1 MLLLHS
7 VVAMAAAAS
16 NITTDESALIALKAQ
31 LTVDADHTLMNN
43 WTIGSSVCNWVGVV
57 CGVRHKRVVALNI
70 RGMGLMGTIP
80 PHLGNLS
87 FLVRLDI
94 TNNGFH
100 GTLPRELANLRRL
113 KFISV
118 VLNNFGGPIPP
129 WLGALPELQF
139 LYLSNNSF
147 TGTFPPSFFS
157 NSSKLE
163 DINLYGNRLE
173 GKIPPEIGNLRN
185 LKKLVMESNQFTG
198 SIPASIFN
206 ISTLEI
212 IGFSYNG
219 LSGNLP
225 ATMCYCPS
233 KLQVLALS
241 WNNLDGEIPSALS
254 ECSELQTLSL
264 SVNNFRGRIPWE
276 IGNLTM
282 LKKLYLGRNNLEGEI
297 PHQLG
302 QLKLEVLQMQ
312 SDGLTG
318 LVPPVIFNISSLTY
332 VSLVNNTLSGSLPMD
347 MCHCLPLLERLYLF
361 GNKFTGRLPSS
372 IGNCTS
378 LKDFSLSHNNFT
390 GSIPQE
396 IVKLGLE
403 GLDMFDNSLTGVL
416 PSDIFNIS
424 TLKLLSFAMNHL
436 TGHLPRSISAWS
448 PNIREIYLGQNELS
462 GTIPD
467 SISNASKLYALD
479 LAWNSFTGFIPDTL
493 CSSESLQLIDF
504 GGNYLTSKSSMSQ
517 PNSFNSLMKCK
528 NLRTLVVSYNPLS
541 DIVPVTIG
549 NLSYLEIFRGDNC
562 GIVGNIPGA
571 IGNLSNLMT
580 LNLQD
585 NYLSGTIPATVGQ
598 SQKLQY
604 LNLAGNKLQENLT
617 FLGKLLV
624 QSNGLSSVIPLS
636 LWDIKDLL
644 VLKLS
649 SNSLSGELPP
659 EIENLNVAV
668 VIDLSRNQLSGE
680 LSSSIGNLPNLA
692 EFSLAQNRLQGP
704 IPQSL
709 GGLISLEFLDLSR
722 TNLSGTIP
730 GSFEKL
736 SYLKYLNLSF
746 NKLEGEIPGH
756 GPFTNLT
763 AQSFMSNKAACGMPR
778 FQVPPCPHTHK
789 RPTEMLVLR
798 YVLPIVASVIL
809 ITLVLVFVLTRC
821 RKRKARIPNQDNV
834 FLVTTTRRFS
844 YRELFQATS
853 GFTEDKLLG
862 KGSFSSVYKGV
873 LSDGLTVA
881 IKVFD
886 LQIEGS
892 IKSFDVECDVMRN
905 TRHRN
910 LIKSTCGS
918 HKCSVL
924 FVSNDQMV
932 LLIEYGSE
940 GIVST
945 KGDVY
950 SYGILLLETFSRK
963 KPTDE
968 MFAGEMNL
976 KQWVKESLPCAVT
989 EVIDANL
996 LMDDEHFTIKEH
1008 CVKSIM
1014 ELAVSCCAESPE
1026 ERVDVKDVL
1035 TTLTKT
1041 RVEFLKNTQTKTTQ
1055 AVRI

>member
-1 MLLLHS
+1 
-7 VVAMAAAAS
+7 
-16 NITTDESALIALKAQ
+16 
-31 LTVDADHTLMNN
+31 
-43 WTIGSSVCNWVGVV
+43 
-57 CGVRHKRVVALNI
+57 
-70 RGMGLMGTIP
+70 
-80 PHLGNLS
+80 
-87 FLVRLDI
+87 
-94 TNNGFH
+94 
-100 GTLPRELANLRRL
+100 
-113 KFISV
+113 
-118 VLNNFGGPIPP
+118 
-129 WLGALPELQF
+129 
-139 LYLSNNSF
+139 
-147 TGTFPPSFFS
+147 
-157 NSSKLE
+157 
-163 DINLYGNRLE
+163 
-173 GKIPPEIGNLRN
+173 
-185 LKKLVMESNQFTG
+185 MEYNQFTG

-212 IGFSYNG
+212 VGFSYNG

-225 ATMCYCPS
+225 ATVCHRPS
-233 KLQVLALS
+233 KLQALALP
-241 WNNLDGEIPSALS
+241 WNNIDGEIPSGLS
-254 ECSELQTLSL
+254 GCSELQTLSL
-264 SVNNFRGRIPWE
+264 SFNNFRGRIPME

-297 PHQLG
+297 PQQLG
-302 QLKLEVLQMQ
+302 QLKLEVLRMQ
-312 SDGLTG
+312 NDGLTG
-318 LVPPVIFNISSLTY
+318 LVPPVIFNISSLKY
-332 VSLVNNTLSGSLPMD
+332 LSLANNTLSGSLPMD
-347 MCHCLPLLERLYLF
+347 MCHRLPLLERLYLF
-361 GNKFTGRLPSS
+361 GNKFTGSLPSS

-378 LKDFSLSHNNFT
+378 LKDFSLSRNNFT

-436 TGHLPRSISAWS
+436 TGHLPPSISGWS

-479 LAWNSFTGFIPDTL
+479 LASNSFTGFIPDTL
-493 CSSESLQLIDF
+493 CSSESLQMINF
-504 GGNYLTSKSSMSQ
+504 GWNYLTSKSSMSQ
-517 PNSFNSLMKCK
+517 HNSFNSLMKCK
-528 NLRTLVVSYNPLS
+528 NLIMLIVSYNLLS

-549 NLSYLEIFRGDNC
+549 NLSYLEIFWGDNC
-562 GIVGNIPGA
+562 GIMGNIPGA

-580 LNLQD
+580 LSLQD

-604 LNLAGNKLQENLT
+604 LNLAGNKLQGSIPNTLCGLKNLGYLFLSGNQLYGSLPTCIGNLT
-617 FLGKLLV
+617 FLRKLLV
-624 QSNGLSSVIPLS
+624 QSNGLTSVIPLS

-659 EIENLNVAV
+659 EIEKLNVAV

-709 GGLISLEFLDLSR
+709 GSLTSLEFLDLSR
-722 TNLSGTIP
+722 NNLSGTIP

-746 NKLEGEIPGH
+746 NKLEGEIPEH

-763 AQSFMSNKAACGMPR
+763 ALSFMSNKALCGLPQ
-778 FQVPPCPHTHK
+778 FQVPPCPHTRK
-789 RPTEMLVLR
+789 RPTERKMLVLR
-798 YVLPIVASVIL
+798 CVLPIAASVIL

-821 RKRKARIPNQDNV
+821 QKRKARIPNQDNM
-834 FLVTTTRRFS
+834 FLVTTRRRFS

-862 KGSFSSVYKGV
+862 KGSFSSVYKGT

-892 IKSFDVECDVMRN
+892 LRSFDVECDVMRN

-910 LIKSTCGS
+910 LIKVIGS
-918 HKCSVL
+918 CSNPDFKALMVDYMPNGTL
-924 FVSNDQMV
+924 ETWLHNVPDYCLDILQRMNIMIDVASALEYLHHGHLTPVVHCDVKPSNV
-932 LLIEYGSE
+932 LLDKDMVAHLGDYGIAKLLRNQESTAQTSTLATIGYIAPEYGSE

-945 KGDVY
+945 RGDVY

-963 KPTDE
+963 KPVDE
-968 MFAGEMNL
+968 MFVAEMSL
-976 KQWVKESLPCAVT
+976 RQWVKESLHCAVID
-989 EVIDANL
+989 VIDANML
-996 LMDDEHFTIKEH
+996 RRGDEHFTVKEH

-1026 ERVDVKDVL
+1026 QRVNVKDVL
-1035 TTLTKT
+1035 TTLTKI
-1041 RVEFLKNTQTKTTQ
+1041 RVEFLKNAQAKTTQ
-1055 AVRI
+1055 EVVRI